1 MSLHLFSDL
10 EKHSI
15 LKVQIVQGVL
25 FFFFF
30 YGIDVWYD
38 NLLWVFWNFLSVTVM
53 PDVCAQTKT
62 CGKISFW

>member
-15 LKVQIVQGVL
+15 LKLQIDQGVQ

-30 YGIDVWYD
+30 FGIDVSYD
-38 NLLWVFWNFLSVTVM
+38 NLL
-53 PDVCAQTKT
+53 
-62 CGKISFW
+62 

>member
-15 LKVQIVQGVL
+15 LKVQIDQGDH

-30 YGIDVWYD
+30 FGIDVSYD
-38 NLLWVFWNFLSVTVM
+38 NLL
-53 PDVCAQTKT
+53 
-62 CGKISFW
+62 